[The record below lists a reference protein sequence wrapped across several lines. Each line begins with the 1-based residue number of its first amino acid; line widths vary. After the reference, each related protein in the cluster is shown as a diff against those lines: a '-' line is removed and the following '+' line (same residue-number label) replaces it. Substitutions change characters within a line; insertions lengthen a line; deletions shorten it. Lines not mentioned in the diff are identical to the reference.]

1 MKLADITPMIL
12 TQDEE
17 ANLESTLSGLKWAS
31 QILIVDSFSS
41 DSTQAIATSFPRT
54 TVIERAFDHFADQ
67 CNFGLDHIS
76 TPWVLS
82 LDADYQCDETFV
94 DELEKLEESAEGYRV
109 AFRYGVFGHPLRA
122 SLYPP
127 RIVLYRRDAARY
139 ERDGHAHRVVV
150 DGSVEDLRSTILHDD
165 RKSLSVWLDSQK
177 RYAELEADKLMVRP
191 ARELNWKDRARKR
204 IVVAPILTAVYCLVA
219 RGLLL
224 DGWRG
229 LYYTLQRVY
238 AELLLALTLLDRML
252 RSKDNPNNVSTGRT
266 KPRTETRKAQ

>member
-12 TQDEE
+12 TQNEE
-17 ANLESTLSGLKWAS
+17 ANLEATLSGLKWAS

-41 DSTQAIATSFPRT
+41 DSTRSIATSFPQAR
-54 TVIERAFDHFADQ
+54 VIERAFDHFSDQ
-67 CNFGLDHIS
+67 CNFGLEHIS

-82 LDADYQCDETFV
+82 LDADYRCDESFV
-94 DELEKLEESAEGYRV
+94 NELENLKESAEGYRV

-127 RIVLYRRDAARY
+127 RIVLYRRDVARY

-150 DGSVEDLRSTILHDD
+150 DGNVEDLRSTILHDD
-165 RKSLSVWLDSQK
+165 RNPISVWLDSQK

-191 ARELNWKDRARKR
+191 ARELNWKDRIRKR
-204 IVVAPILTAVYCLVA
+204 IVVAPILTVVYCLFA

-229 LYYTLQRVY
+229 LYYTLQRFY
-238 AELLLALTLLDRML
+238 AELLLSLTLLDRML
-252 RSKDNPNNVSTGRT
+252 RSKTNLNKVSAGRA
-266 KPRTETRKAQ
+266 KPLMETRKVQ